1 MILVTGATGR
11 IGNVL
16 VHSLVRGNERV
27 RVLIRKTSNLNPI
40 KDLNIQKI
48 YGDILDYSSVKKA
61 VSGCKYVYHLAGHI
75 NISNKNKELTFKTNI
90 EGTKNILKACEQ
102 EKVSRLVHTSSIH
115 AFKARNNGEVINEN
129 TPLCDS
135 DVSRGVYDISKAIAT
150 REVLKSDTNSVI
162 VCPTGVVGPFDFRPS
177 YFGKGM
183 IESIKSKLRIS
194 VPGAYDYV
202 DVRDVVNGMVASMHK
217 GKNKEIYLLGG
228 EKLTMSDYFKLLQ
241 KFTGIKGSIKTLK
254 YDSAI
259 LLGKFLNFF
268 SNKSSITPYSIE
280 TLMSNSNI
288 SHIKAKDKLGF
299 NPRSIE
305 ESIFDQYL
313 WFKKN
318 RYIFWQ

>member
-40 KDLNIQKI
+40 KNLNVQKV
-48 YGDILDYSSVKKA
+48 YGDILDFSSVKKA
-61 VSGCKYVYHLAGHI
+61 VSGCRYVYHLAGHI
-75 NISNKNKELTFKTNI
+75 NISNKNKELTFNTNI
-90 EGTKNILKACEQ
+90 AGTKNILKACEQ

-115 AFKARNNGEVINEN
+115 AFKARNDGEVINEN

-150 REVLKSDTNSVI
+150 REVLKSDINSVI

-177 YFGKGM
+177 FFGKGM

-202 DVRDVVNGMVASMHK
+202 DVRDVANGMITSMHK

-288 SHIKAKDKLGF
+288 SHIKAQERLGF

-305 ESIFDQYL
+305 ESIYEQYL

-318 RYIFWQ
+318 RYFF

>member
-318 RYIFWQ
+318 RYIF